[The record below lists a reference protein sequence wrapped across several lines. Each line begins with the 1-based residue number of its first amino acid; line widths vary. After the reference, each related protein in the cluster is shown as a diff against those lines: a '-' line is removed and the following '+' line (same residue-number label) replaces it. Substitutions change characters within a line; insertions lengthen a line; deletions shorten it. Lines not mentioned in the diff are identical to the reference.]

1 MKLGKMRYRITIE
14 SPVNIA
20 DDDGFNQETYIEF
33 ATVWADITPVS
44 SKEYFDSNQTVEE
57 ATSKIYIRHI
67 AGINTL
73 MRIRSG
79 SRLFDI
85 ISVLSDDRLGMTTII
100 AREVYADGQ
109 NEL

>member
-14 SPVNIA
+14 NPMNEI
-20 DDDGFNQETYIEF
+20 DGDGFNQETYIEF
-33 ATVWADITPVS
+33 ATIWADITPVS
-44 SKEYFDSNQTVEE
+44 SKEYFGSNQTLEE
-57 ATSKIYIRHI
+57 ATGKIYIRHM

-73 MRIRSG
+73 MRIRCG

-100 AREVYADGQ
+100 AREVYTNGQ
-109 NEL
+109 SEL